1 METNELQKL
10 LFQQIKAKVPANLS
24 FAEEIAEVLNIS
36 TDSAYRRIRG
46 EKTVSFEE
54 LQRLCIKFQLSLDQM
69 LHTNSNA
76 TMFFGSWVDAVDF
89 DFEKYLTDW
98 AENLGRINSA
108 GNKMLYYDA
117 KDIPLFHHYQF
128 DHLST
133 FKFFFWMRTILS
145 YKEFLKMQ
153 FEDLGPTDHLHQI
166 GMRIIEIYN
175 QIPSAEIWTFE
186 TINSTLRQIEYY
198 KESGIFRKKENVH
211 RLYEQ
216 VEDLVDHV
224 KDQASNGEKYLI
236 GQKPA
241 GGKNNFRLFFNEVS
255 TGHNTV
261 LVETDGIQTVFLNH
275 GVMNYM
281 ITRDTKF
288 CTYTSQSLENT
299 MRKSSLISSVSEKER
314 NRFFMVLQ
322 RKITDLKNDLAFM

>member
-10 LFQQIKAKVPANLS
+10 LFQQIKNKIPANIS
-24 FAEEIAEVLNIS
+24 FAEEIAQVLNIS

-76 TMFFGSWVDAVDF
+76 TMFFGSWVDSEGF
-89 DFEKYLTDW
+89 DFSKYLKDW
-98 AENLGRINSA
+98 ADNLERINSA

-128 DHLST
+128 DQLSK

-145 YKEFLKMQ
+145 YKEFLKIQ
-153 FEDLGPTDHLHQI
+153 FEDIGSIDQLHET
-166 GMRIIEIYN
+166 GMRIIKIYN
-175 QIPSAEIWTFE
+175 EIPSAEIWTFE

-198 KESGIFRKKENVH
+198 KESGIFRKKESVH
-211 RLYEQ
+211 ILYDQ
-216 VEDLVDHV
+216 VESLVDHI
-224 KDQASNGEKYLI
+224 KDQASHGEKYLI
-236 GQKPA
+236 GQKPS
-241 GGKNNFRLFFNEVS
+241 GTVSNYRLFFNEVS

-261 LVETDGIQTVFLNH
+261 LTETDGVPTVFLNH
-275 GVMNYM
+275 GVMNYL
-281 ITRDTKF
+281 ITRDAKF
-288 CTYTSQSLENT
+288 CEYTKQSLENT

-322 RKITDLKNDLAFM
+322 RKIMNLKNDLAFM

>member
-10 LFQQIKAKVPANLS
+10 LFQQIKSRVPANLS
-24 FAEEIAEVLNIS
+24 FAEEIADVLNIS

-54 LQRLCIKFQLSLDQM
+54 LQKLCLKFHLSLDQM
-69 LHTNSNA
+69 LHSNSNA
-76 TMFFGSWVDAVDF
+76 TLFYGTFVDSVDF
-89 DFEKYLTDW
+89 DFDKYLKDW
-98 AENLGRINSA
+98 AANLEKINSA
-108 GNKMLYYDA
+108 GTKMLYYDA
-117 KDIPLFHHYQF
+117 KDVPLFHHYQF
-128 DHLST
+128 DLLSK

-153 FEDLGPTDHLHQI
+153 FEDIGPTDELHKT
-166 GMRIIEIYN
+166 GLRIIEIYN

-211 RLYEQ
+211 MLYDQ
-216 VEDLVDHV
+216 VEALVDHI
-224 KDQASNGEKYLI
+224 KDQASNGEKYMI
-236 GQKPA
+236 GQKPK
-241 GGKNNFRLFFNEVS
+241 GLNNYQLFFNEVS

-261 LVETDGIQTVFLNH
+261 LTETDGMQTVFLNH

-281 ITRDTKF
+281 ITRDRKF
-288 CTYTSQSLENT
+288 CEFTRQSLENT
-299 MRKSSLISSVSEKER
+299 MRKSSLISTVSEKER

-322 RKITDLKNDLAFM
+322 KKITDLKNDLVFM

>member
-1 METNELQKL
+1 METNELQKM
-10 LFQQIKAKVPANLS
+10 LFQQIKAKVPANIS
-24 FAEEIAEVLNIS
+24 FAEEIAELLNIS

-54 LQRLCIKFQLSLDQM
+54 LQKLCIKFHLSLDQM

-89 DFEKYLTDW
+89 DFDKYLKDW
-98 AENLGRINSA
+98 ADNLEKINSA
-108 GNKMLYYDA
+108 GTKMLYYDA
-117 KDIPLFHHYQF
+117 KDIPLFHHYQLE
-128 DHLST
+128 HLST

-145 YKEFLKMQ
+145 YKDYLKMQ
-153 FEDLGPTDHLHQI
+153 FEDIGSTEHLHKS
-166 GMRIIEIYN
+166 GLRIINIYN

-211 RLYEQ
+211 ELYEQ
-216 VEDLVDHV
+216 VEALVDHV
-224 KDQASNGEKYLI
+224 KEQASYGEKYLI
-236 GQKPA
+236 GQKPT
-241 GGKNNFRLFFNEVS
+241 GTLNNFRLFFNEVS

-261 LVETDGIQTVFLNH
+261 LTETDGVQTVFLNH

-281 ITRDTKF
+281 ITRDKKF
-288 CTYTSQSLENT
+288 CDYTYQSLENT

-322 RKITDLKNDLAFM
+322 RKIDNLKNDLAFV